1 MGKHRKLFAH
11 VALACAL
18 GLTGGLVHADGSVS
32 FAQDILPLM
41 KERPTF
47 ERFIRETFK
56 VTDTGWGVRIGNEAM
71 PHLGG
76 ARMGPYQ
83 FQARWLSP
91 AGEVPVT
98 LVIDT
103 EAHFFDRAGRDV
115 TDGDLAQATSLKETF
130 TSIEIEPPK

>member
-1 MGKHRKLFAH
+1 
-11 VALACAL
+11 
-18 GLTGGLVHADGSVS
+18 VS
-32 FAQDILPLM
+32 FSQDILPLM
-41 KERPTF
+41 KERPMF
-47 ERFIRETFK
+47 ERFIQETFK
-56 VTDTGWGVRIGNEAM
+56 VTDTGWGIRIGNEAM

-103 EAHFFDRAGRDV
+103 EPHFFDAAGHDIS
-115 TDGDLAQATSLKETF
+115 DGDLTQATSLKESF
-130 TSIEIEPPK
+130 TSIEIAPPQ

>member
-1 MGKHRKLFAH
+1 M
-11 VALACAL
+11 
-18 GLTGGLVHADGSVS
+18 
-32 FAQDILPLM
+32 
-41 KERPTF
+41 F
-47 ERFIRETFK
+47 ERFVRETFK

-71 PHLGG
+71 PNLGG

-103 EAHFFDRAGRDV
+103 DTHFFDRAGHDI
-115 TDGDLAQATSLKETF
+115 TDGDLRQASSIKETF